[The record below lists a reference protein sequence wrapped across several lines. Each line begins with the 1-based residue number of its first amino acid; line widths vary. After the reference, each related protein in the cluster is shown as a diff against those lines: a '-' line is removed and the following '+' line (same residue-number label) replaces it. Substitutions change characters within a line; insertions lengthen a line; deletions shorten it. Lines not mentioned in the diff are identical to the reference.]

1 MSPTNVRRHWG
12 TLPRLAHNHLFKK
25 CSIGPFVLL
34 GFFFFSACSSQH
46 KDEVDK
52 LNELS
57 YSFHYRNLDS
67 TRVYAER
74 ALSLSG
80 NYEDGKAEAYN
91 NLAFVSI
98 AKMDYDKSYKLLDEI
113 STDNQLELLIADIQY
128 MRLCQR
134 QSRNKNFYDDREK
147 ALRKL
152 NRINEERSRLTPH
165 QQRRLVYAVSE
176 FAIVSST
183 YFYYLGLKDQSI
195 NAIVNLPQDTDLEQ
209 DTAQWIN
216 YLYNIGAGG
225 IITAGTQ
232 EEINQ
237 SEFDYL
243 MRCYQIAIAVDM
255 PFFEAQALQ
264 AMSEHLQK
272 PAAREALIRD
282 NLPSIRFINVDEMDD
297 SLLAGNLA
305 LRALDIFSEY
315 GDVYQTA
322 GAYRTLAE
330 CYWAIHDYKSAGTC
344 LQHALSN
351 DTAINRAP
359 DLVASIRE
367 QMSLVYSAVDD
378 KENSDFN
385 RNIYLDLQEQTRQ
398 DRQLEARAEQL
409 EKSSR
414 QLNVMIAIVIVAI
427 ALMIFLILVFDRMRR
442 RNDND
447 FSLAKM
453 LAPLEEWKQA
463 NEVHMEEVAEHY
475 EEINENI
482 QIAQMHLLD
491 NKKMNLEQRAK
502 VSLVNSV
509 TPFIDRI
516 IHEIRKLGEKNENAT
531 QRTERYAYITELTG
545 QINAYND
552 VLTQWIQMRQGE
564 LRLHIE
570 SFALQ
575 PLFDILKKGR
585 MAFQMKGIELDV
597 RDTSDVVKADKT
609 LTLFMINT
617 IADNARK
624 YTEAGG
630 RVTVSSHS
638 TDKYVEVSI
647 ADTGI
652 GMDEEHLSHLFDN
665 KPIVDNMGVL
675 ESHPSHGFGLVNCKG
690 IIEKYRRISQ
700 IFHVCTITAES
711 KVGEGSRLS
720 FRLPKGMVR
729 TIMGL
734 VMMTFFSCQPTPSNQ
749 VANETKEY
757 HDVPLLVQ
765 AERYVDSAYLS
776 NISRKYDAT
785 LKFADSCRLCLNDY
799 YQTIT
804 PKGDQLMKA
813 FSADTE
819 TPAELLWFRSELP
832 INYQTILGIRNE
844 TAVAALA
851 LHQWDLYNYNNKVY
865 TQLFREWSADNTLDN
880 YCRMMQQSESNKTV
894 AVIILIILLVMIFPA
909 YYILY
914 YRHRLYYRFCVERV
928 NSIND
933 ILLSNV
939 AAETKLRMIDEEWN
953 MKAIDYNLH
962 PESLENVVSQIRQAL
977 RKGMETEQLQQ
988 TNIELASDTLRK
1000 LGYENDNLHISNSVL
1015 DNTLSTLKHET
1026 MYFPSRIAHLVEGQ
1040 DANLHDISELV
1051 VYYKELYSM
1060 LSAQAMR
1067 QLVGFVR
1074 VDNDMLNYLFDILKK
1089 GNGGEKPSI
1098 EMSEK
1103 DEKYMMIRV
1112 HMPHLSLTEEQ
1123 CDALFTPSTVDV
1135 SYLLCRQ
1142 IIRDIGEATNARG
1155 CGIQAYKDKQGEVV
1169 TDITITKNIWN
1180 RLKLSL

>member
-1 MSPTNVRRHWG
+1 M
-12 TLPRLAHNHLFKK
+12 
-25 CSIGPFVLL
+25 
-34 GFFFFSACSSQH
+34 
-46 KDEVDK
+46 DK

-67 TRVYAER
+67 TRIYAER
-74 ALSLSG
+74 ALSLAG
-80 NYEDGKAEAYN
+80 KYDDGKAEAYN
-91 NLAFVSI
+91 NLAFVSM
-98 AKMDYDKSYKLLDEI
+98 AKMDYDKTYHLLDEI

-147 ALRKL
+147 ALRRL
-152 NRINEERSRLTPH
+152 NRIQEERSRLTPH
-165 QQRRLVYAVSE
+165 QQMRLVYALSE

-195 NAIVNLPQDTDLEQ
+195 EAIVNLSQDTDLEQ
-209 DTAQWIN
+209 DTAQWLN

-225 IITAGTQ
+225 VITAATQ

-237 SEFDYL
+237 NEFDYL
-243 MRCYQIAIAVDM
+243 MRCYQLAIAVNM

-264 AMSEHLQK
+264 AMSEHLQNK
-272 PAAREALIRD
+272 AARDILIRD
-282 NLPSIRFINVDEMDD
+282 NLPAIRFVNVDEMED

-305 LRALDIFSEY
+305 LRALDIFTEY

-330 CYWAIHDYKSAGTC
+330 CYWAIHDYQSAGTC
-344 LQHALSN
+344 LQHALSK

-378 KENSDFN
+378 KANSDFN

-414 QLNVMIAIVIVAI
+414 QLNVMIAIVVIAI
-427 ALMIFLILVFDRMRR
+427 ALMVFLILVFDRMRKR
-442 RNDND
+442 SDNN
-447 FSLAKM
+447 FSLTRL
-453 LAPLEEWKQA
+453 LAPLEEWKHA
-463 NEVHMEEVAEHY
+463 NEVHREEVAERY
-475 EEINENI
+475 EEINEQI

-502 VSLVNSV
+502 VSLVNSI
-509 TPFIDRI
+509 TPFIDRM
-516 IHEIRKLGEKNENAT
+516 IHEIKKLEEKQESQE
-531 QRTERYAYITELTG
+531 QRAERYAYITELTG
-545 QINAYND
+545 QINTYND

-575 PLFDILKKGR
+575 PLFDIIKKGR
-585 MAFQMKGIELDV
+585 MAFQMKGIDLDV

-624 YTEAGG
+624 YTPSGG
-630 RVTVSSHS
+630 KVTISSQS
-638 TDKYVEVSI
+638 TDEYVEITVK
-647 ADTGI
+647 DTGI
-652 GMDEEHLSHLFDN
+652 GMDEERLLHIFDN
-665 KPIVDNMGVL
+665 KPIIDQIGTL
-675 ESHPSHGFGLVNCKG
+675 ETHPSHGFGLVNCKG
-690 IIEKYRRISQ
+690 IIEKYRRLSQ
-700 IFHVCTITAES
+700 IFHVCSLTAQSES
-711 KVGEGSRLS
+711 GKGSQFS
-720 FRLPKGMVR
+720 FRLPKGMMR
-729 TIMGL
+729 IITGL
-734 VMMTFFSCQPTPSNQ
+734 VMMSLLSCQQTTVKQADNI
-749 VANETKEY
+749 EKDY
-757 HDVPLLVQ
+757 HGIPLLAE
-765 AERYVDSAYLS
+765 AERFVDSAYHS
-776 NISRKYDAT
+776 NINGKYLIT
-785 LKFADSCRLCLNDY
+785 LEYADSCRQYLNKY
-799 YQTIT
+799 YQSVT
-804 PKGDQLMKA
+804 PHGGQLMKA
-813 FSADTE
+813 YSANAE
-819 TPAELLWFRSELP
+819 LPAELQWFRSELP
-832 INYQTILGIRNE
+832 INYQIILGIRNE

-851 LHQWDLYNYNNKVY
+851 LHRWDLYNYNNKVY

-894 AVIILIILLVMIFPA
+894 AVIILIILLIMIFPA
-909 YYILY
+909 YYLLY

-933 ILLSNV
+933 TLLSNV
-939 AAETKLRMIDEEWN
+939 AAETKLKRIDDEWN
-953 MKAIDYNLH
+953 VKSIDYDSH
-962 PESLENVVSQIRQAL
+962 PESLENVVSQIRDAL
-977 RKGMETEQLQQ
+977 RKGIETDSLQQ

-1000 LGYENDNLHISNSVL
+1000 LEYENDNLHISNSVL

-1026 MYFPSRIAHLVEGQ
+1026 MYYPSRIAHLVEGQ

-1067 QLVGFVR
+1067 QLIGFVR
-1074 VDNDMLNYLFDILKK
+1074 VDNDMLNYLFDILQRC
-1089 GNGGEKPSI
+1089 NGGEKNI
-1098 EMSEK
+1098 IKVTEK
-1103 DEKYMMIRV
+1103 DDRYITL
-1112 HMPHLSLTEEQ
+1112 HIAMPHLSLTEEQ
-1123 CDALFTPSTVDV
+1123 CDTLFTPSTVDV

-1155 CGIQAYKDKQGEVV
+1155 CGIQAYLNQDGIVE
-1169 TDITITKNIWN
+1169 TEITITKNIWN
-1180 RLKLSL
+1180 HLKLSS

>member
-1 MSPTNVRRHWG
+1 MSPTNARRHWD
-12 TLPRLAHNHLFKK
+12 TLPKLVHNRHFKK
-25 CSIGPFVLL
+25 CSIGSLVLL
-34 GFFFFSACSSQH
+34 GFFFFSACSSYH
-46 KDEVDK
+46 EGEVDR

-67 TRVYAER
+67 TRIYAER
-74 ALSLSG
+74 ALNLAG
-80 NYEDGKAEAYN
+80 KYEVGKAEAYN
-91 NLAFVSI
+91 NLAFVSM
-98 AKMDYDKSYKLLDEI
+98 AKMDYDKAYQLLDEI

-165 QQRRLVYAVSE
+165 QQRRLVYAISE

-195 NAIVNLPQDTDLEQ
+195 DAIANLSQDTDLEQ

-232 EEINQ
+232 EEVNQ
-237 SEFDYL
+237 NEFDYL

-264 AMSEHLQK
+264 AMSEHLQNVK
-272 PAAREALIRD
+272 AREQLIRD
-282 NLPSIRFINVDEMDD
+282 NLPAIRFINVDEMDD

-305 LRALDIFSEY
+305 LRALDIFTKY

-330 CYWAIHDYKSAGTC
+330 CYWSIHDYQSAGTC
-344 LQHALSN
+344 LQHALTN

-378 KENSDFN
+378 KVNSDFN

-414 QLNVMIAIVIVAI
+414 QLNVMIAIVVIAI
-427 ALMIFLILVFDRMRR
+427 ALMVFLILVFDRMRK
-442 RNDND
+442 RNDSE

-463 NEVHMEEVAEHY
+463 NDVHIKEVAERY
-475 EEINENI
+475 EEINEEI
-482 QIAQMHLLD
+482 QIAQLHLLD

-502 VSLVNSV
+502 VSLVNSI
-509 TPFIDRI
+509 TPFIDRM
-516 IHEIRKLGEKNENAT
+516 IHEIRKLGEKNESLE
-531 QRTERYAYITELTG
+531 QRAERYAYITELTG
-545 QINAYND
+545 QINEYND
-552 VLTQWIQMRQGE
+552 VLTRWIQMRQGE

-597 RDTSDVVKADKT
+597 KDTSDVVKADKT

-624 YTEAGG
+624 YTHAGG
-630 RVTVSSHS
+630 RVTISSHS
-638 TDKYVEVSI
+638 TDKYVEVSVI
-647 ADTGI
+647 DTGV
-652 GMDEEHLSHLFDN
+652 GMDEEQLSHLFDN
-665 KPIVDNMGVL
+665 KPIIDDMGVK
-675 ESHPSHGFGLVNCKG
+675 ESHSSHGFGLVNCKG

-700 IFHVCTITAES
+700 IFHVCTLTAQS
-711 KVGEGSRLS
+711 KLGEGSQFS
-720 FRLPKGMVR
+720 FRLPKGMMRIV
-729 TIMGL
+729 TGL
-734 VMMTFFSCQPTPSNQ
+734 VVMSLLSCRPTPSNQ
-749 VANETKEY
+749 VDHHVMEY
-757 HDVPLLVQ
+757 DDVPLAQ
-765 AERYVDSAYLS
+765 AERYVDSAYHS
-776 NISRKYDAT
+776 NVHGNYLAT
-785 LKFADSCRLCLNDY
+785 LRFADSCRSCLNDY
-799 YQTIT
+799 YVRIAT
-804 PKGDQLMKA
+804 PQEGQLMKA
-813 FSADTE
+813 YSSDTDI
-819 TPAELLWFRSELP
+819 PAELQWFRSELP
-832 INYQTILGIRNE
+832 INYQTILSIRNE

-880 YCRMMQQSESNKTV
+880 YCRMMQQSENNKTV

-909 YYILY
+909 YYLLY

-928 NSIND
+928 NSINAT
-933 ILLSNV
+933 LLSDVV
-939 AAETKLRMIDEEWN
+939 AEAKLRKIDEEWN
-953 MKAIDYNLH
+953 VKAIDDNLH
-962 PESLENVVSQIRQAL
+962 PESLENVVSQIKQAL
-977 RKGMETEQLQQ
+977 RKGMETELLQQ

-1000 LGYENDNLHISNSVL
+1000 LEYENDKLHISNSVL

-1026 MYFPSRIAHLVEGQ
+1026 MYYPSRIAHLVEGK
-1040 DANLHDISELV
+1040 DAHFHDISELV
-1051 VYYKELYSM
+1051 IYYKELYSM

-1067 QLVGFVR
+1067 QLIGFVR
-1074 VDNDMLNYLFDILKK
+1074 VDNDMLNYLFDILQK
-1089 GNGGEKPSI
+1089 GNGGEKPAI
-1098 EMSEK
+1098 EALEK
-1103 DEKYMMIRV
+1103 DDKYV
-1112 HMPHLSLTEEQ
+1112 TVKVSMPHLQLTEEQ

-1155 CGIQAYKDKQGEVV
+1155 CGIQAHLGENGNVE
-1169 TDITITKNIWN
+1169 TEITITKNIWN
-1180 RLKLSL
+1180 RLKLSS